1 MKTMITVLAIVAAIL
16 VGATWVVGWWG
27 VPLIAAVVGVVL
39 CTRRGIAGL
48 TALAAVIAWSVLIIV
63 DGASGRFGALARAV
77 AGTLTLPASVLL
89 TVTLLFSALLAWSAA
104 ALGVEI
110 GRLRRRRAE

>member
-1 MKTMITVLAIVAAIL
+1 MIKVLAIVAAIL
-16 VGATWVVGWWG
+16 VAATWVVGWWG
-27 VPLIAAVVGVVL
+27 VPVVAAVVGAVL
-39 CTRRGIAGL
+39 CTRRGIAGV

-110 GRLRRRRAE
+110 GRMRRRSAE

>member
-1 MKTMITVLAIVAAIL
+1 MITVLAIVAAIL

-110 GRLRRRRAE
+110 GRLRRRRAK

>member
-1 MKTMITVLAIVAAIL
+1 MIRVLAIVAA
-16 VGATWVVGWWG
+16 VFVAATWIAGWWG
-27 VPLIAAVVGVVL
+27 VPLVAAIVGATL

-48 TALAAVIAWSVLIIV
+48 TALAAVVAWSVLILV

-89 TVTLLFSALLAWSAA
+89 AVTLLFSALLAWSAA

-110 GRLRRRRAE
+110 GRLGRRGAE

>member
-1 MKTMITVLAIVAAIL
+1 MIKVLVIVAAIL
-16 VGATWVVGWWG
+16 VAATWIVGWWG
-27 VPLIAAVVGVVL
+27 VPLVAAIVGATL

-48 TALAAVIAWSVLIIV
+48 TALAAVVAWSVLILV

-89 TVTLLFSALLAWSAA
+89 AVTLLFSALLAWSAA

-110 GRLRRRRAE
+110 GRVRRRGAE